1 MDKTPELTDM
11 YTTQVNG
18 VKGIVAEIVPNRTGS
33 LRLRLITTTLE
44 TRWTTWV
51 PPKVEA

>member
-1 MDKTPELTDM
+1 MDKTPELMDV
-11 YTTQVNG
+11 YTTKVHG
-18 VKGIVAEIVPNRTGS
+18 VKGIIVEIVPNRTGS

-51 PPKVEA
+51 PTKVDV